1 MSKPLSSCA
10 FVSLFFFHQPQRHCC
25 GSQALEIH
33 SVCRVSYGIAD
44 NHRNTMCSLITVSVL
59 QEIFRG
65 ARAPLSGIVLA
76 EPHWFPPGPIPLSK
90 MCLMTFLFCPLR
102 SHCTYCHALTPTQ
115 LLPACDI
122 TFLACR
128 TPIVFLRMQFSALE
142 CRRLRAR
149 HMPLST
155 VGRGSEGGRKQL
167 CILYALHSNG
177 HIFNPATFERE
188 ASLLLV

>member
-1 MSKPLSSCA
+1 MKKNFTKVISPPPPIKQALKQLGVICRLSCQSLCLPVCL
-10 FVSLFFFHQPQRHCC
+10 FLFFSSTSLKRHCC

-76 EPHWFPPGPIPLSK
+76 ELHWFPTGPIPLSK

-102 SHCTYCHALTPTQ
+102 SDVH
-115 LLPACDI
+115 LLPCTHTHTA
-122 TFLACR
+122 
-128 TPIVFLRMQFSALE
+128 
-142 CRRLRAR
+142 
-149 HMPLST
+149 
-155 VGRGSEGGRKQL
+155 
-167 CILYALHSNG
+167 
-177 HIFNPATFERE
+177 
-188 ASLLLV
+188 ASSM